1 MAASVAS
8 SMALSSKA
16 FVARQPF
23 AAAARLPARPAARP
37 LVVAMAK
44 PTKAADFRGMSTEEI
59 DSAVQEAKRDMFSMR
74 IKFAK
79 REDWKPSDYKALKR
93 KVAQLLTV
101 RRERELAQG
110 IDRRASK
117 AAERQKLVEAGLG
130 KFAS

>member
-16 FVARQPF
+16 CVARQPF
-23 AAAARLPARPAARP
+23 AAASRPPARPAVRP

-44 PTKAADFRGMSTEEI
+44 PTKAADFRGLSVEEI
-59 DSAVQEAKRDMFSMR
+59 DTAVQEAKRDMFSMR

-79 REDWKPSDYKALKR
+79 REEWKPSDYKALKR

-110 IDRRASK
+110 VDRRASK